1 MPLMSLRT
9 TILLSL
15 LRGLARLS
23 PWTVQGIG
31 AAIGRLLYWIPNKE
45 KRSAQV
51 NLDICFPE
59 LSATEK
65 RKLLKSSL
73 IENARTL
80 LEMPA
85 IWLGEPDSWLSL
97 VQRDEGREIVEPLL
111 GQGKGLILAGPH
123 LGAWEIA
130 GLRLGRLGPP
140 LTTLYRPPRYPALQ
154 ELMFNGR
161 SRTGA
166 KLVPTDA
173 SGIKALY
180 QGLKRGEMVAILPDQ
195 QPKSARG
202 GVFAPF
208 FGEPALTMDLLSRL
222 ARKSGAPVVFTF
234 VERLPG
240 KQGYCQHWVPAPE
253 GIADPD
259 PAVAAAALNRGVEA
273 CVRHCPPQYQWTYK
287 RFRAKA
293 DGSSRSYR

>member
-1 MPLMSLRT
+1 MSLRVN
-9 TILLSL
+9 ILFGL
-15 LRGLARLS
+15 LRWLARLS
-23 PWTVQGIG
+23 PWAVQGMG
-31 AAIGRLLYWIPNKE
+31 ATVGRLLYWLPNRE
-45 KRSAQV
+45 KRCAEV

-59 LSATEK
+59 LSPAEK
-65 RKLLKSSL
+65 RRLLKRSL
-73 IENARTL
+73 IENAKTL

-85 IWLGEPDSWLSL
+85 IWLGEPASWLSL
-97 VQRDEGREIVEPLL
+97 VHKEQGREIVEPLL
-111 GQGKGLILAGPH
+111 KQDKGVILAGPH

-130 GLRLGRLGPP
+130 GLRLGTLGVP

-154 ELMFNGR
+154 ELMFSGR

-180 QGLKRGEMVAILPDQ
+180 QGLRRGEMVAILPDQ
-195 QPKSARG
+195 QPKSERG

-208 FGEPALTMDLLSRL
+208 FGEPALTMDLVSRL

-240 KQGYCQHWVPAPE
+240 REGYCQHWIMAPE

-259 PAVAAAALNRGVEA
+259 PVVAAAALNEGVEE
-273 CVRHCPPQYQWTYK
+273 CVRRCPEQYQWTYK
-287 RFRAKA
+287 RFRAKP
-293 DGSSRSYR
+293 DGSSRLYR

>member
-1 MPLMSLRT
+1 MSLRT
-9 TILLSL
+9 TILLGM

-23 PWTVQGIG
+23 PGGVQGIG
-31 AAIGRLLYWIPNKE
+31 AAIGKLLYWLPNKE

-59 LSATEK
+59 LSEVEK
-65 RKLLKSSL
+65 RRLLKSSL
-73 IENARTL
+73 IENAKTL

-85 IWLGEPDSWLSL
+85 IWLGDPGPWLSL
-97 VQRDEGREIVEPLL
+97 VQREEGREIVEPLL
-111 GQGKGLILAGPH
+111 AQGKGLILAGPH

-140 LTTLYRPPRYPALQ
+140 LTTLYRPPRYQVLQ
-154 ELMFNGR
+154 DLMFKGR
-161 SRTGA
+161 SKTGA

-180 QGLKRGEMVAILPDQ
+180 QGLRRGEMVAILPDQ
-195 QPKSARG
+195 QPKSVRG

-208 FGEPALTMDLLSRL
+208 FGEPALTMDLVSRL

-240 KQGYCQHWVPAPE
+240 KAGYCQHWVAAPE

-259 PAVAAAALNRGVEA
+259 PVVAATALNKGVEA
-273 CVRHCPPQYQWTYK
+273 CVQRCPQQYQWTYK
-287 RFRAKA
+287 RFRAKP
-293 DGSSRSYR
+293 DGSSRPYR